1 MWRLIVA
8 LALIGLPVAAHAEWK
23 TVTRQ
28 QSKLL
33 LEAPLLENGRKSI
46 ATAAGMRPA
55 DTNRPSPRS
64 CPRRARIP

>member
-23 TVTRQ
+23 AVTRQ

-33 LEAPLLENGRKSI
+33 LEAPLLENGREVYRYGGWD
-46 ATAAGMRPA
+46 ATGGYE
-55 DTNRPSPRS
+55 S
-64 CPRRARIP
+64 CGRYPLQ